1 MALSDVHG
9 DNDNKFVVVD
19 FGSGT
24 SNPQLKVWHIS
35 YNINL
40 LKCTFTNI
48 LEFFFIDF
56 QRIKTN
62 ACDISKRKTISY
74 YNRIHGQQ
82 WSTHPL

>member
-1 MALSDVHG
+1 MVLSDVHG

-24 SNPQLKVWHIS
+24 SSPQLKVLHIS

-40 LKCTFTNI
+40 LKCTYTNI
-48 LEFFFIDF
+48 LEFFIDF

-62 ACDISKRKTISY
+62 ARDIFKRKTISY
-74 YNRIHGQQ
+74 YNCVHGQQ
-82 WSTHPL
+82 WSTHSL

>member
-48 LEFFFIDF
+48 LEFF
-56 QRIKTN
+56 
-62 ACDISKRKTISY
+62 
-74 YNRIHGQQ
+74 
-82 WSTHPL
+82 L